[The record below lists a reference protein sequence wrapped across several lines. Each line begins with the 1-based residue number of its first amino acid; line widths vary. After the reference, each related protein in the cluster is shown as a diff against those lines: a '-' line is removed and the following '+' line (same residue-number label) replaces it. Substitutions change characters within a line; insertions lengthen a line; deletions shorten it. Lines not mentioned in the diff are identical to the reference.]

1 MGDVVNLNQYRK
13 QKARREQ
20 AKKAAQNKVRH
31 GLSTPEKKLR
41 ERKKALDEKRLEGH
55 KLPRST
61 PLTTA
66 QPSSSEQDET

>member
-20 AKKAAQNKVRH
+20 AKRAEQNRLRH

-55 KLPRST
+55 KLPR
-61 PLTTA
+61 A
-66 QPSSSEQDET
+66 SSEPTPEERDDTP

>member
-31 GLSTPEKKLR
+31 GLSSPEKKLR
-41 ERKKALDEKRLEGH
+41 ERKKALEDKRLEGH

-61 PLTTA
+61 PLTSA
-66 QPSSSEQDET
+66 PSSNEQDET